1 MRQAHNFSKYSIGMM
16 IIILYVF
23 TPNLVFGQATI
34 KKVGKF
40 NTGMS
45 YGLSIKNNYAY
56 ITTNTSL
63 FILDLKN
70 PEKPVKAGELV
81 IGSPIFGIDVINNFA
96 FLAASDK
103 GLVIAD
109 ISDPKNPHIFGEYG
123 SGGTMYNVEVVNNYC
138 YTINYENGF
147 EIIDI
152 SKPAEPKKISG
163 FQITPR
169 GLSIQDNIAFVSDP
183 ENGLTILDISNPE
196 EIKKLSIVNNTEGAG
211 GINVNNGLL
220 YLGSF
225 NNWINVYNIS
235 EPRSPQ
241 FITRYMYPYEVSG
254 IAVKDNFLITNYQ
267 GIKMKDISDLKNP
280 ISFAEYNAR
289 GLKGMAHGIVVQNEY
304 IYYVKKGLTVLRI
317 EKD

>member
-1 MRQAHNFSKYSIGMM
+1 MRQAYIFSKNSLYLM
-16 IIILYVF
+16 IIILFVF
-23 TPNLVFGQATI
+23 SSDVVFGQATL

-63 FILDLKN
+63 FILDVKN

-81 IGSPIFGIDVINNFA
+81 IGSPIFGIDVINNLA

-109 ISDPKNPHIFGEYG
+109 ISDPKNPHIIGEYG

-169 GLSIQDNIAFVSDP
+169 GFLILENIAFVSDP

-254 IAVKDNFLITNYQ
+254 FAVEDNYLVTNYQ
-267 GIKMKDISDLKNP
+267 GIKIEDITDLKNP

>member
-1 MRQAHNFSKYSIGMM
+1 MRQAHNFSKYSIGVM

-23 TPNLVFGQATI
+23 TPNLVFGQATL

-63 FILDLKN
+63 FILDVKN

-81 IGSPIFGIDVINNFA
+81 VGSPIFGLTVLNNLA

-109 ISDPKNPHIFGEYG
+109 ISDSNNPHIFGEYSG
-123 SGGTMYNVEVVNNYC
+123 GGTMYNVEVVDEYC
-138 YTINYENGF
+138 YTINYENGL

-169 GLSIQDNIAFVSDP
+169 GFLILDNIAFVSDP
-183 ENGLTILDISNPE
+183 ENGLTILDISNP
-196 EIKKLSIVNNTEGAG
+196 
-211 GINVNNGLL
+211 
-220 YLGSF
+220 
-225 NNWINVYNIS
+225 
-235 EPRSPQ
+235 
-241 FITRYMYPYEVSG
+241 
-254 IAVKDNFLITNYQ
+254 D
-267 GIKMKDISDLKNP
+267 DI
-280 ISFAEYNAR
+280 
-289 GLKGMAHGIVVQNEY
+289 
-304 IYYVKKGLTVLRI
+304 
-317 EKD
+317 